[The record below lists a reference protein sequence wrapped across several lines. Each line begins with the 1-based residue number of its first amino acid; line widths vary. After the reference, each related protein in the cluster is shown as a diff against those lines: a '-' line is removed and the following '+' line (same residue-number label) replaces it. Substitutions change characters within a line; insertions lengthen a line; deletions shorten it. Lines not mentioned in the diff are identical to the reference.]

1 MPTILVTTPT
11 GHIGSHVV
19 NDALAAG
26 ASVRAFV
33 RDPARLDPAVRA
45 RVDVR
50 TGSLD
55 DSDALARAMDGADAA
70 FVLVPPNYTAAD
82 WPAAMRAVGRAAEQ
96 AAVRA
101 GLPRLVFLSS
111 MGAHRDDLGPVTTL
125 GEIEAALRAARPH
138 VVALRPAY
146 FFENALAAI
155 PTITQAGAIFGN
167 FDPDLAFP
175 QVATR
180 DIGAVAARW
189 LLDPTWQGHHV
200 AGVHGP
206 RDLAMG
212 ELADLAGEALG
223 RPVRYVPV
231 PLDAVAA
238 ALPATGMTPSVVDG
252 YRALLGGLAASRFER
267 PEARTRETTTPTE
280 FAAWAR
286 LALRPAFDASAA
298 AMQPAGV

>member
-11 GHIGSHVV
+11 GQIGSRVV

-33 RDPARLDPAVRA
+33 RDPARLHPAVRA

-55 DSDALARAMDGADAA
+55 DGDALARAMDGADAA
-70 FVLVPPNYTAAD
+70 FVLVPPNYTAAN

-125 GEIEAALRAARPH
+125 GEIEAALRAAHPH

-146 FFENALAAI
+146 FFENAFAAL

-267 PEARTRETTTPTE
+267 PEARTPETTTPTE
-280 FAAWAR
+280 FAEWAR

-298 AMQPAGV
+298 AMQPAAA